1 MTAGP
6 SADLDALDARLRSLL
21 RELGRAVVAFSGGV
35 DSALLL
41 RVAAEELGADVLA
54 LTAVSPTLPAEEG
67 EEAARLARAFGAE
80 HLVVDA
86 HELDREAYRKNAGDR
101 CYHCKTELFELAVA
115 EATRRGIPWVLD
127 GTILDDLGDHRPGLR
142 AAAEHGVRHPLAEAG
157 FTKSD
162 VRALAHR
169 LGLPVWDKPSFA
181 CLGSRFAPGTRVT
194 LERVLRVARVERL
207 LREEGFRGFRVRV
220 HALATAEGEAVEG
233 ASPELVR
240 IEVGRDNLTRLT
252 EGPLRERV
260 VAACRAEGFA
270 FVTLDLEGFRSGS
283 TSVLGPRR

>member
-6 SADLDALDARLRSLL
+6 TADLDALDARLRSLL
-21 RELGRAVVAFSGGV
+21 RELGRVVVAFSGGV

-41 RVAAEELGADVLA
+41 RIAAEELGADVLA

-101 CYHCKTELFELAVA
+101 CYHCKSELFDLAVA
-115 EATRRGIPWVLD
+115 EAARRGIPWVLD
-127 GTILDDLGDHRPGLR
+127 GTILDDLGGHRPGLR

-157 FTKSD
+157 FTKAD

-220 HALATAEGEAVEG
+220 HALATAEGEAADG
-233 ASPELVR
+233 PAPELVR
-240 IEVGRDNLTRLT
+240 VEVGRESLGRLA
-252 EGPLRERV
+252 EGPLRERL
-260 VAACRAEGFA
+260 VAACHAEGFA

>member
-6 SADLDALDARLRSLL
+6 TVDLDTLDARLRSLL
-21 RELGRAVVAFSGGV
+21 RGLGRVVVAFSGGV

-41 RVAAEELGADVLA
+41 RIAAEELGEDALA

-80 HLVVDA
+80 HLLVDA

-101 CYHCKTELFELAVA
+101 CYHCKTELFDLAVA
-115 EATRRGIPWVLD
+115 EAARRGIPWVLD
-127 GTILDDLGDHRPGLR
+127 GTIVDDLGEHRPGLR

-157 FTKSD
+157 FTKAD

-169 LGLPVWDKPSFA
+169 LGLSVWDKPSFA

-220 HALATAEGEAVEG
+220 HALATAEGESETAP
-233 ASPELVR
+233 APELVR
-240 IEVGRDNLTRLT
+240 IEVGRDALGRLA

-270 FVTLDLEGFRSGS
+270 FVTMDLEGFRSGS
-283 TSVLGPRR
+283 TSALPPRR